1 MKTSLF
7 IGSLLLLFTTSI
19 TFADSSLTPID
30 CAKYR
35 ALYQCP
41 TDNTKYPVHLTF
53 DDGPADTTLG
63 ILSLLQQYKIP
74 ATFFAIAEKLDC
86 PSRLSQQAACTKG
99 EESACQAAQQCQ
111 ERHSILQQIKQAGY
125 QIGSHSY
132 WHVRH
137 SELNAEQRQWSIQ
150 ASKQILQ
157 PYLTT
162 QPPLFR
168 LPHGDGYFN
177 QSKVPEIMQTVEQ
190 AGFKHVGWQVSAYDW
205 RKADQQGDKI
215 LQNVMQGICQKQ
227 GGIVLFHDGDA
238 QYAHKG
244 RYFTAQHL
252 DEWLPIIQCVADFRP
267 ISDVL

>member
-1 MKTSLF
+1 MKTSIF
-7 IGSLLLLFTTSI
+7 ISSLLLLFSTSI
-19 TFADSSLTPID
+19 TFADSSITPID

-86 PSRLSQQAACTKG
+86 LSQQAACTKG

-111 ERHSILQQIKQAGY
+111 ERHAILQQIKQADY

-238 QYAHKG
+238 QYTHKG

-267 ISDVL
+267 ISDML